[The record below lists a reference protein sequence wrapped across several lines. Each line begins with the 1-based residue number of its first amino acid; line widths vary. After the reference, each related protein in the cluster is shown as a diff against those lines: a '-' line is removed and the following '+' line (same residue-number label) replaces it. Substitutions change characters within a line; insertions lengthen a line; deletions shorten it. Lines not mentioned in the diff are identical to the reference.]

1 MVRECTKEIQI
12 QIQIRQGTGGRVCAM
27 CTGTLEAIRG
37 TTRLW
42 PTAHNADNLLPY
54 HHHHFYHYDDHHND
68 QSLQPQEIICLCTLH
83 G

>member
-54 HHHHFYHYDDHHND
+54 HHQHFL
-68 QSLQPQEIICLCTLH
+68 SLSLTST
-83 G
+83 